1 MTTFPT
7 SKKENKIDR
16 ILEAYRRTPS
26 FYKTFTGHFKLR
38 DEPDE
43 KEQFRQSD
51 QIRKLVQQRKS
62 LASRNRL
69 KAQSKVPTRDGKPIF
84 EQDLKLIDEDISKA
98 LMQIRI
104 LYNSGRLMTFKQF
117 LSSISNVIDE
127 AID

>member
-26 FYKTFTGHFKLR
+26 FYKTFTGHWKSR

-51 QIRKLVQQRKS
+51 QIRKIVQQRKS
-62 LASRNRL
+62 IESRDKL
-69 KAQSKVPTRDGKPIF
+69 KSQSNVPTRNGKPIF
-84 EQDLKLIDEDISKA
+84 EQDMNLIEEDVSKA

-117 LSSISNVIDE
+117 LHSISDVIDDVL
-127 AID
+127 I